1 MAGGLAN
8 FVKSIWARIVQFVVV
23 VLRRF
28 GVTTGAY
35 NPTQC
40 GPSQP
45 TPGCKPNPWPCGS
58 AIEARV
64 FDAAGGLASY
74 EEDCGDG
81 PHIVVRADRGF
92 MGFDAAA
99 RAELRFPP
107 APTVTIRVVH
117 FSNPGRVEAF
127 EPNGGL
133 ADMKLMAPT
142 PAVEQRFTLNGRA
155 IDRVVVTP
163 ASPGDETR
171 VLELCH

>member
-8 FVKSIWARIVQFVVV
+8 FVKAIWARSVQFVVV
-23 VLRRF
+23 VLRWF
-28 GVTTGAY
+28 GITIGTY

-40 GPSQP
+40 GPTHT

-74 EEDCGDG
+74 EEDCGAG

-107 APTVTIRVVH
+107 APAVTIRVVH

-127 EPNGGL
+127 EPNGAV
-133 ADMKLMAPT
+133 ADMKQMAPT
-142 PAVEQRFTLNGRA
+142 PAVEQSFTLNGRA